1 MAKLLISGSSS
12 DRRKHRH
19 IMAIN
24 AGKQPKASL
33 SKSFHCLPMRSTM
46 QNTHFKSA
54 SPKMFS

>member
-12 DRRKHRH
+12 DRRKHEH

-24 AGKQPKASL
+24 ATKQPEASF
-33 SKSFHCLPMRSTM
+33 SKSLRCLPIRSTM
-46 QNTHFKSA
+46 QNTHFKSS